1 MRLAAWASMAG
12 IIPLTATAERTVL
25 IQSARVELEGDLAVP
40 PGARGLVMFAHGS
53 GSSRLSLRNRYV
65 AQELRDG
72 NLGTF
77 LLDLLTPAE
86 GEIDSQTR
94 HLRFDIS
101 LLADRLIGA
110 MRWLDTQDETC
121 GLNVGL
127 FGASTG
133 GGAAVVAAARR
144 PDRVDAIVSRGG
156 RPDLAAD
163 DLPLVRAPTLLIV
176 GERDDLVIQL
186 NEQAIRRMKASARL
200 EIVPGASHLFEE
212 PGTLAQV
219 AALSRDW
226 FLRHLS

>member
-1 MRLAAWASMAG
+1 MAG
-12 IIPLTATAERTVL
+12 TTHPTEIAERTVL
-25 IQSARVELEGDLAVP
+25 IDSGGVQLEGDLSVP
-40 PGARGLVMFAHGS
+40 PGARGIVMFAHGS

-72 NLGTF
+72 NLATL

-86 GEIDSQTR
+86 EEIDSQTG
-94 HLRFDIS
+94 HLRFNIS

-110 MRWLDTQDETC
+110 MRWLDNQDETR

-133 GGAAVVAAARR
+133 GGAALVAAAQR

-156 RPDLAAD
+156 RPDLAAG
-163 DLPLVRAPTLLIV
+163 DLPLVRAPTLLVV
-176 GERDDLVIQL
+176 GGHDDIVIQL
-186 NEQAIRRMKASARL
+186 NEQAMQRMKATVRL

-212 PGTLAQV
+212 PGTLGQV
-219 AALSRDW
+219 ATLSREW

>member
-1 MRLAAWASMAG
+1 MATH
-12 IIPLTATAERTVL
+12 LTETVERTLLVD
-25 IQSARVELEGDLAVP
+25 SAGVELEADLSVP

-65 AQELRDG
+65 AQELREG
-72 NLGTF
+72 NLAT
-77 LLDLLTPAE
+77 LLMDLLTPVE
-86 GEIDSQTR
+86 EEIDNHTR
-94 HLRFDIS
+94 HLRFNIS

-110 MRWLDTQDETC
+110 MRWLDNQDETR

-133 GGAAVVAAARR
+133 GGAALVAAARR

-156 RPDLAAD
+156 RPDLADD

-176 GERDDLVIQL
+176 GGRDDVVIQL
-186 NEQAIRRMKASARL
+186 NEQAMRRMKATVKL

-212 PGTLAQV
+212 PGTLGQV
-219 AALSRDW
+219 ATLTRDW

>member
-1 MRLAAWASMAG
+1 MAG
-12 IIPLTATAERTVL
+12 MTHVTEIAERTVL
-25 IQSARVELEGDLAVP
+25 IDSAGVELEGDLAVP
-40 PGARGLVMFAHGS
+40 AGARGLVMFAHGS

-72 NLGTF
+72 NLATL

-86 GEIDSQTR
+86 EEVDNHTR
-94 HLRFDIS
+94 HLRFNIP

-110 MRWLDTQDETC
+110 MRWLDNQDETR

-133 GGAAVVAAARR
+133 GGAALVAAARR

-163 DLPLVRAPTLLIV
+163 DLPLVRAPTLLVV
-176 GERDDLVIQL
+176 GGNDDIVIQL
-186 NEQAIRRMKASARL
+186 NERAMKRMKALVQL

-212 PGTLAQV
+212 PGTLGQV
-219 AALSRDW
+219 ATLTREW
-226 FLRHLS
+226 FLRYLS